1 MKSVVREKDATIEG
15 KIKEAI
21 DLNEK
26 SRSFNETIVDLRS
39 KLSEERRKNLD
50 LESELKITQETYQER
65 EEKEKECLKK
75 LQSFSKQLKLN
86 DEKVKEFINDNFEN
100 YEENETSTKTY
111 HEHLSYVLHLYKKK
125 ENLYEDCLEELRNR
139 VRESDLRTVVFE
151 KKFNKFF

>member
-1 MKSVVREKDATIEG
+1 MVREKDATIEG

-111 HEHLSYVLHLYKKK
+111 H
-125 ENLYEDCLEELRNR
+125 
-139 VRESDLRTVVFE
+139 
-151 KKFNKFF
+151 